1 MSALLAL
8 DVALLLPP
16 DVRDLAVRLS
26 SSLSE
31 PASPKL
37 EPKESASP
45 KPEAKADFRLDADHL
60 PHITLTQQFV
70 RVEEV
75 DAAFERIDETLRG
88 ERPLSVRVTGGGKG
102 HSSVWMAIER
112 TEAIASLHERLME
125 SLRGLERPGG
135 TAAAFFEGDAR
146 VGDVAWVTGYRLKSS
161 LSAYHP
167 HVTLGY
173 AAEPPAIEPFTFE
186 ASSVAA
192 CHLGRFCSCRMVLRS
207 WELV

>member
-16 DVRDLAVRLS
+16 DARERAIRLS
-26 SSLSE
+26 SSLSPPSP
-31 PASPKL
+31 PAS
-37 EPKESASP
+37 ARQ
-45 KPEAKADFRLDADHL
+45 AHFRLDDDHH

-70 RVEEV
+70 RAEEL
-75 DAAFERIDETLRG
+75 DAALERIDETVRG
-88 ERPLSVRVTGGGKG
+88 QRPLAIRVTGGGKG
-102 HSSVWMAIER
+102 HSSVSMAVER
-112 TEAIASLHERLME
+112 SEAIASLHERLME
-125 SLRGLERPGG
+125 ELRGLERPGG

-173 AAEPPAIEPFTFE
+173 AADPPSIEPFTFE
-186 ASSVAA
+186 ATTIAA
-192 CHLGRFCSCRMVLRS
+192 CHLGRFCACRKVLRS

>member
-16 DVRDLAVRLS
+16 DARQRAM
-26 SSLSE
+26 
-31 PASPKL
+31 KI
-37 EPKESASP
+37 SASLP
-45 KPEAKADFRLDADHL
+45 PAESHGFILDADHL

-70 RVEEV
+70 RVEEI
-75 DAAFERIDETLRG
+75 DAALERIDETLRG

-102 HSSVWMAIER
+102 HSSVWMAVEQ

-125 SLRGLERPGG
+125 ALRGLERPGG
-135 TAAAFFEGDAR
+135 TAAAFFEDDAR

-161 LSAYHP
+161 LSEYNP

-173 AAEPPAIEPFTFE
+173 AAEPPAVEPFTFE
-186 ASSVAA
+186 ATTVAA
-192 CHLGRFCSCRMVLRS
+192 CHLGRFCSCRRVLRS
-207 WELV
+207 WELA